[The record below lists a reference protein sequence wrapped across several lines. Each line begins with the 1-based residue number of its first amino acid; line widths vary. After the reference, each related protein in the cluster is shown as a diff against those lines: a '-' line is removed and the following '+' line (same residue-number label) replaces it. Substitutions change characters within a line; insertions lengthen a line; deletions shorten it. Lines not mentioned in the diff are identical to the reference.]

1 MECVYTR
8 TTTVLLCARDSNKQQ
23 YTTAYNSRTKK
34 KNKIQQTACQATSG
48 SRSFIPTKQELQLI
62 FQVENPP
69 EKRLDEPLGSFES
82 RAILFLLLRTT
93 YCTYTSSVSF
103 ALLVFTCTNIQQ
115 GDDTLAILGD
125 TIFYTV
131 YSSVSARDRDRSW
144 ALFFVSRLLF
154 FSFVCVFF
162 FIPWKWTA
170 TTKK

>member
-8 TTTVLLCARDSNKQQ
+8 TTTVVLCARDSNKQQ

-48 SRSFIPTKQELQLI
+48 SRSFIPTKRELQLI

-82 RAILFLLLRTT
+82 RAILFPLLRTT

-103 ALLVFTCTNIQQ
+103 ALLVYTCTNIQPRRRPT
-115 GDDTLAILGD
+115 GNSWRHHILYILAYI
-125 TIFYTV
+125 
-131 YSSVSARDRDRSW
+131 SARDRDRS
-144 ALFFVSRLLF
+144 
-154 FSFVCVFF
+154 
-162 FIPWKWTA
+162 
-170 TTKK
+170 